1 MGYLSQRKK
10 SERENI
16 FLKISSAVF
25 AVLTLCSFVCVSGG
39 VFPDL
44 LLHFYFFNLLLFVYA
59 LYIDHWGYGGFFLLL
74 LIVNFFH
81 VSAFANILF
90 DAKIE
95 APHHLAL
102 EYTPDSRKDLID
114 SDLLVL
120 RSGHLEFGNKTR
132 ARFWAL
138 EKNAHAFNLIRV
150 DFSDGSAA
158 ARRKSF
164 RQLAAFI
171 DAQDDPVILYGN
183 FGEAAWSRNMRRF
196 LNETGLKVKN
206 RLIFAEKGHR
216 FNPFALPGFYVLG
229 FANLGVD
236 SLRVSPSSGGEFPVV
251 TMLLR
256 FE

>member
-25 AVLTLCSFVCVSGG
+25 VVLTLCSFMCVPGG

-44 LLHFYFFNLLLFVYA
+44 LFHFYFLNLLVFVYA
-59 LYIDHWGYGGFFLLL
+59 LYVGRWGYGIFFLAL
-74 LIVNFFH
+74 LIINFFQ

-90 DAKIE
+90 DSKIE
-95 APHHLAL
+95 APYRLNL
-102 EYTPDSRKDLID
+102 EYSPDGGKDLTDTDI
-114 SDLLVL
+114 LVL
-120 RSGHLEFGNKTR
+120 RSGHLDLGNKTQ

-150 DFSDGSAA
+150 DFSADSAA
-158 ARRKSF
+158 VRRRSF
-164 RQLAAFI
+164 RRLAAFV
-171 DAQDDPVILYGN
+171 DAQDDPVVLYGN

-196 LNETGLKVKN
+196 LDETGLKVKN
-206 RLIFAEKGHR
+206 RLIFAENGRR
-216 FNPFALPGFYVLG
+216 FNPFALPEFYVLG
-229 FANLGVD
+229 FANFGVEN
-236 SLRVSPSSGGEFPVV
+236 LRVSRPTGDEFPVV
-251 TMLLR
+251 TMQLR